1 MNTGGSGY
9 LYLVPG
15 RNTLRT
21 VTPFSDSRY
30 SVATSV
36 TERMVQPAPGKEPE
50 VKPRGFR
57 NIA

>member
-1 MNTGGSGY
+1 MNAGGSGY

-21 VTPFSDSRY
+21 GTPFCDYRY

-36 TERMVQPAPGKEPE
+36 TEGIVQPAPGKEPE
-50 VKPRGFR
+50 VKPRGFGGT
-57 NIA
+57 A